1 MDMQTWRDGHERAT
15 DSAEAIRAALIA
27 LGVSESEWSGIRPTV
42 TRTGRP
48 YVHLGQLPADV
59 VEQLAELLR
68 IVATSTE
75 RASEGEAVV
84 YVRPQADRR
93 R

>member
-1 MDMQTWRDGHERAT
+1 MDMQTWRDGHDRAT
-15 DSAEAIRAALIA
+15 DAADAIRAALIA

-68 IVATSTE
+68 RVATP
-75 RASEGEAVV
+75 EGAAVV
-84 YVRPQADRR
+84 YVQPHTSRR